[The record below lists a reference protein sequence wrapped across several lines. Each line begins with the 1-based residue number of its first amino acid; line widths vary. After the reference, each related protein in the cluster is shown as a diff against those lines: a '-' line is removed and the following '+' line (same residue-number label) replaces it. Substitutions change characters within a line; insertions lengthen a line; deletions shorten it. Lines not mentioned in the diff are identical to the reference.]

1 MVVVDEGWG
10 VLRKRHRVTGYPVL
24 AVHPNVIKY
33 DHFPYEPDTDWLRGD
48 DEAASVGTPIN
59 LIFVALGG
67 VTYDS
72 EPFVVAA
79 PCLAYELI
87 VTLLGNLQV
96 ARGRLDE

>member
-1 MVVVDEGWG
+1 MAVVDEGWE
-10 VLRKRHRVTGYPVL
+10 VLRRNHRVMGHPVL
-24 AVHPNVIKY
+24 AVHPDVIKY
-33 DHFPYEPDTDWLRGD
+33 DHFPYEPDADRLRGD

-87 VTLLGNLQV
+87 VTLLRNLQV
-96 ARGRLDE
+96 ARGRLNE